1 LIKNYFNSS
10 EIQKNLL
17 VLIWGTALAQMIP
30 ILLQPI
36 LRRIYEPSDFGLFA
50 IYTTLYGMLVALA
63 NLKYESSIV
72 LPKEDAEASNLLVA
86 GILTSFIFSLS
97 LIILVYFSNDFL
109 MNLFSFPIELKK
121 WLYLIPLS
129 VFLLSSYQC
138 INYWFIRKKA
148 FKTSSLNKLVRRG
161 SEGLV
166 QVSAVSAFKSVG
178 LIWGSIVGDFTNFFT
193 GIWQLRRIHF
203 PFKSVSWKSMKAAML
218 SYKDFPLYH
227 AFPSFLNAISL
238 TLPVLILNK
247 SYGEEITGQFDLS
260 RMILALPLALVSV
273 SLSQVLL
280 QQFAEF
286 IHLRKSLQKL
296 FFKTFK
302 LLILIAIP
310 GVIIALF
317 FSVSIFVFIFGDSWR
332 MAGGMTQILIISY
345 AMKFIVSPLTVSFIA
360 LKKVRWSATWQV
372 LYFGVMVSLF
382 FVKIPQV
389 NDLLLLYVAIDI
401 VFYLLYFLLSWRIV
415 FNYEKSIPL

>member
-332 MAGGMTQILIISY
+332 MAMNLQ
-345 AMKFIVSPLTVSFIA
+345 
-360 LKKVRWSATWQV
+360 R
-372 LYFGVMVSLF
+372 
-382 FVKIPQV
+382 
-389 NDLLLLYVAIDI
+389 
-401 VFYLLYFLLSWRIV
+401 
-415 FNYEKSIPL
+415 

>member
-1 LIKNYFNSS
+1 
-10 EIQKNLL
+10 
-17 VLIWGTALAQMIP
+17 
-30 ILLQPI
+30 
-36 LRRIYEPSDFGLFA
+36 
-50 IYTTLYGMLVALA
+50 
-63 NLKYESSIV
+63 
-72 LPKEDAEASNLLVA
+72 
-86 GILTSFIFSLS
+86 
-97 LIILVYFSNDFL
+97 
-109 MNLFSFPIELKK
+109 
-121 WLYLIPLS
+121 
-129 VFLLSSYQC
+129 
-138 INYWFIRKKA
+138 
-148 FKTSSLNKLVRRG
+148 
-161 SEGLV
+161 
-166 QVSAVSAFKSVG
+166 
-178 LIWGSIVGDFTNFFT
+178 
-193 GIWQLRRIHF
+193 
-203 PFKSVSWKSMKAAML
+203 MKAAML

-302 LLILIAIP
+302 LLILIALP
-310 GVIIALF
+310 GAIIALF
-317 FSVSIFVFIFGDSWR
+317 FSESIFVFIFGDSWR

-345 AMKFIVSPLTVSFIA
+345 VIKFIVSPLTVIFIA